1 MDLRLLGRDQAL
13 AQQQLDVA
21 VIAGPGEEGSLPEVV
36 QTAVADVRP
45 PGGLLLHHAHRAGC
59 PRTMLDRQLG
69 AELDDLLVRAP
80 ESQVQKSHRVEERL
94 RCLREGLE
102 DDLLRHFG
110 GTGAIGV
117 TAHAVHDDEQ
127 RAVLGN
133 RGRDPVLV
141 LLASAQETDIG
152 VVHSQEEIRASVR
165 LGRAFIS
172 PAAASFR
179 SHVTTITSMTGFA
192 RREASGPWGT
202 LVCELRSV
210 NHRFLEASFR
220 LPDEL
225 RATEPDLRQRL
236 AREVKRGKVDCSMS
250 ARRVLAA
257 SATLEVDAQA
267 IERLVMR
274 IREIARVLPEHTVNV
289 LDVLRWPGVLREDS
303 GQGDEVLLAARALFD
318 GTLEDLVAARAREGV
333 RLRELLDQR
342 CTSLEGLVSH
352 VRARLPEVH
361 ARVRARLNERLAE
374 LQANVDH
381 DRLEQELALLL
392 QRLDVDEELDRL
404 SGHIVEIRRIIRGSE
419 PAGRRLD
426 FLIQEL
432 NREAN
437 TLSSKSQDLET
448 TRSAVDMKVL
458 IEQMR
463 EQVQNVE

>member
-1 MDLRLLGRDQAL
+1 M
-13 AQQQLDVA
+13 
-21 VIAGPGEEGSLPEVV
+21 PEGI
-36 QTAVADVRP
+36 
-45 PGGLLLHHAHRAGC
+45 H
-59 PRTMLDRQLG
+59 
-69 AELDDLLVRAP
+69 
-80 ESQVQKSHRVEERL
+80 
-94 RCLREGLE
+94 
-102 DDLLRHFG
+102 DDLLRHLG
-110 GTGAIGV
+110 GACAVGM
-117 TAHAVHDDEQ
+117 TAHSIHDDEQ
-127 RAVLGN
+127 GSVLGN

-141 LLASAQETDIG
+141 LLASAEEADIG
-152 VVHSQEEIRASVR
+152 VVHSQEEVRASVR
-165 LGRAFIS
+165 LGRLFIS

-192 RREASGPWGT
+192 RREAFSPRGT

-225 RATEPDLRQRL
+225 RAAEPDLRQRL
-236 AREVKRGKVDCSMS
+236 ARDIKRGKVDCSMS
-250 ARRVLAA
+250 LRRLQAA
-257 SATLEVDAQA
+257 DTALEVDTEALD
-267 IERLVMR
+267 RL
-274 IREIARVLPEHTVNV
+274 IARVRDVASALPERHSVNV
-289 LDVLRWPGVLREDS
+289 LDILRWPGVLREDS
-303 GQGDEVLLAARALFD
+303 GQGDELLVAARTLFD
-318 GTLEDLVAARAREGV
+318 STLEDLVGARAREGV

-342 CTSLEGLVSH
+342 CTNLEALVSH
-352 VRARLPEVH
+352 VRTRLPEVH

-374 LQANVDH
+374 LQANVDR

-404 SGHIVEIRRIIRGSE
+404 SGHVVEIRRTVHGSE

-426 FLIQEL
+426 FLMQEL

-448 TRSAVDMKVL
+448 TRTAVEMKVI